1 MKRGDLMEKQDNFK
15 TPAHENKRIKEALN
29 FYKAELSG
37 KVKYFWIDYLDLL
50 DMGETNLISI
60 INAVHYGIV
69 LGYKYKENEERK
81 EDITK

>member
-1 MKRGDLMEKQDNFK
+1 MSWRHQLK
-15 TPAHENKRIKEALN
+15 HEIPRIRKALD
-29 FYKAELSG
+29 FYESELTD
-37 KVKYFWIDYLDLL
+37 KVKYFWSDYLDLL
-50 DMGETNLISI
+50 DSGETHLISI